1 MSVVK
6 GQSIT
11 VLLEITLTTAGYI
24 PQYLLLFHHG
34 EVDYSVMVGYMALCV
49 CVCLVEGGVGGS
61 CTLWLFLG
69 LKSIR

>member
-49 CVCLVEGGVGGS
+49 CVCVWLKEALVARALCG
-61 CTLWLFLG
+61 CF
-69 LKSIR
+69 